1 MPYDGG
7 PPLPQAARG
16 ARGETFAARA
26 RTFMEPGR
34 PVVWRRYSFCDAL
47 LPVTVTFSALITT
60 TYPPMSTDGE

>member
-1 MPYDGG
+1 
-7 PPLPQAARG
+7 
-16 ARGETFAARA
+16 
-26 RTFMEPGR
+26 MEPGR